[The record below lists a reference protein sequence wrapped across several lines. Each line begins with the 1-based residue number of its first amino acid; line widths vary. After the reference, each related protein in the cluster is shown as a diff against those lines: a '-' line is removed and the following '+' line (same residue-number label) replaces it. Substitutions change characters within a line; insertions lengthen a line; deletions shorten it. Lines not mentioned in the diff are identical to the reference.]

1 MQDLRLVGVHE
12 DGEHLL
18 LSGDGGESY
27 RLAIDE
33 ALRSAAARP
42 SVRVP
47 AADSDSGGAAMSP
60 REIQARIRA
69 GASAE
74 QVAAE
79 SGLDMARILRYE
91 GPVRAERD
99 YMVQQA
105 QRVEV
110 ASALPSHDSYRSAFG
125 DAPATLGEMVA
136 HRVNAFGID
145 AASLEWDS
153 WRRQDGVWEIV
164 ARFEPPAAASG
175 SIGEEPPARW
185 LYSPTSKTVQ
195 NSNRWAQQLSE
206 LEPLDGPVPARR
218 LTAVADRV
226 FDFEADTEADPETD
240 SSTGDEDTTDSD
252 NLLEV
257 LRSRRGQRLGVDE
270 EADDALALLLTQ
282 GGIPAAH
289 PREGILAGDDTDAD
303 GNGGRPSSPFT
314 LSLASSGHGADSSL
328 DLHQGVSMETR
339 EITVS
344 GAPLPEDSEAGASD
358 AASEHASADQ
368 DRSAE
373 PAEPAEAG
381 ASADA
386 AAAEE
391 QQRKRSMKPKR
402 SSVPSWDEIVFG
414 TKHE

>member
-1 MQDLRLVGVHE
+1 
-12 DGEHLL
+12 
-18 LSGDGGESY
+18 
-27 RLAIDE
+27 
-33 ALRSAAARP
+33 
-42 SVRVP
+42 
-47 AADSDSGGAAMSP
+47 MSP

-153 WRRQDGVWEIV
+153 WRRQDGAWEIV
-164 ARFEPPAAASG
+164 ARFEPPAVASG
-175 SIGEEPPARW
+175 SIGEEPPAKW

-226 FDFEADTEADPETD
+226 FDFEADTDPDSETD
-240 SSTGDEDTTDSD
+240 SATGDEDNTDSD
-252 NLLEV
+252 HLLEV

-282 GGIPAAH
+282 GSIPAAH
-289 PREGILAGDDTDAD
+289 PREGILGDDPEAD

-314 LSLASSGHGADSSL
+314 LSLASYDHGADRSL
-328 DLHQGVSMETR
+328 DLEPGISTETK

-344 GAPLPEDSEAGASD
+344 GAPRPEV
-358 AASEHASADQ
+358 SEHAAPEADPEPASTNQ
-368 DRSAE
+368 DQSAE
-373 PAEPAEAG
+373 PTEAAEPVTQEDATTAE
-381 ASADA
+381 D
-386 AAAEE
+386 

>member
-47 AADSDSGGAAMSP
+47 AADSENGGAAMSP

-153 WRRQDGVWEIV
+153 WRRQDGAWEIV
-164 ARFEPPAAASG
+164 ARFQPPAVASG
-175 SIGEEPPARW
+175 SIGEEPPAKW

-226 FDFEADTEADPETD
+226 FDFEADTAADPETD
-240 SSTGDEDTTDSD
+240 STPGDEDTTDSD

-289 PREGILAGDDTDAD
+289 PRDGILAGDDTDAD
-303 GNGGRPSSPFT
+303 GSGGRPSSPFT
-314 LSLASSGHGADSSL
+314 LSLASSDHMADSSL
-328 DLHQGVSMETR
+328 DLHPGVSMETR

-344 GAPLPEDSEAGASD
+344 GAPLPEENAEAAPDADSVS
-358 AASEHASADQ
+358 ASADQ
-368 DRSAE
+368 DQSSEPTDSAE
-373 PAEPAEAG
+373 AV